1 MAIELVIMPVHGMG
15 DTRADF
21 AGKLRKEVGRRLAP
35 AQRDQVH
42 WQPVFYQGVLQPHQ
56 RNMMQRMKTQADI
69 DWIRLRRFLL
79 SGFSDA
85 ATMESKPQLP
95 NSVYRQVQAIILQAL
110 DDAWAA
116 AGGRAVPVIVI
127 AQSLGGQVISN
138 YLWDAQARAPRAGV
152 FQRDRADSIGGRSAH
167 DRFRRFKSL
176 QFLFTTGCNIPIFVA
191 GLDADQIRPVAVAQR
206 GWNFRWENFYDPDDV
221 LGWPLRPINAAYRR
235 AVSADHAINSGG
247 GLGSWLTSWSPMS
260 HTAYWRDDDF
270 LDPLEVAI
278 KGIVPTR

>member
-1 MAIELVIMPVHGMG
+1 MAVELVIMPVHGMG
-15 DTRADF
+15 DTQADF
-21 AGKLRKEVGRRLAP
+21 AGKLERAVDRRLDPGRRE
-35 AQRDQVH
+35 RVH
-42 WQPVFYQGVLQPHQ
+42 WQPVFYQGVLQPNQ
-56 RNMMQRMKTQADI
+56 RSMMQRMKTRADI

-85 ATMESKPQLP
+85 ATMESKPHLP
-95 NSVYRQVQAIILQAL
+95 GSVYQRVQAIIVQAL

-152 FQRDRADSIGGRSAH
+152 FRRDRADRVGGRSAH

-176 QFLFTTGCNIPIFVA
+176 RLLVTTGCNIPIFVA
-191 GLDADQIRPVAVAQR
+191 GLGAEQIRPIAVAER

-235 AVSADHAINSGG
+235 AVAADHRINSGD
-247 GLGSWLTSWSPMS
+247 GLRSWLTSWSPMS
-260 HTAYWRDDDF
+260 HTAYWLDDDF
-270 LDPLEVAI
+270 LDSLTAAI
-278 KGIVPTR
+278 EGTF